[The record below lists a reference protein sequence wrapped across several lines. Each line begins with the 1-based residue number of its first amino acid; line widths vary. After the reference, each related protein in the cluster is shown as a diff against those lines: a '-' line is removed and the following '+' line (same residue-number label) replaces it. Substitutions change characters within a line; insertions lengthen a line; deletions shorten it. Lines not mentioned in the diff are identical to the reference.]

1 MIGAPTFY
9 DPDREAQPQTHD
21 YHDWTAASYPQPQ
34 LALSTSSYPHQ
45 HSTADPLPESQAQPT
60 NRHRDQY
67 QFVNQPPPSTSS
79 DAAHYPYFFDPS
91 NSLSQAIP
99 PQGWSP
105 QQRVFSQSPA
115 SNDPFLANLM
125 TQPASQ
131 YSATYD
137 TTQTTEPVAPRLAVT
152 PVSDTT
158 LPSVS
163 RISPASANNALP
175 SPGRS
180 SNTSIR
186 TVIVPPK
193 RGGKSAS
200 TKPVRKRQKPETD
213 DDDEE
218 DGLSASL
225 DTSVSRPNP
234 NRL

>member
-1 MIGAPTFY
+1 
-9 DPDREAQPQTHD
+9 
-21 YHDWTAASYPQPQ
+21 
-34 LALSTSSYPHQ
+34 
-45 HSTADPLPESQAQPT
+45 
-60 NRHRDQY
+60 
-67 QFVNQPPPSTSS
+67 
-79 DAAHYPYFFDPS
+79 
-91 NSLSQAIP
+91 
-99 PQGWSP
+99 
-105 QQRVFSQSPA
+105 
-115 SNDPFLANLM
+115 M